1 MDRLKYIVWILLSV
15 CLISSCSEE
24 EILNHEKE
32 VSSNEPF
39 RTLTINYNAPT
50 ASDITISRAASEIPQ
65 DFYIT
70 DLYIYVFD
78 CISSSLLSVD
88 ADNKPA
94 PSHLSGE
101 ELDNGI
107 SGKQELK
114 GDENN
119 KYNSSWARIKVKS
132 EAFGNEVR
140 IYMIANA
147 SSYSDIL
154 THDELMSI
162 TEEKDLKDMICTYKN
177 AASAPNRTNILMSG
191 NGSLNGNPDDLTPLY
206 IDQSGRILMG
216 SAAGLDALILLER
229 AEAKINFNFKSGPN
243 CTFTPTGYKIYNY
256 PKLSYMFWKYIL
268 QDGVANYEKII
279 GYDASKKKEDFFEG
293 PIEIE
298 TKGNFTFYMPEN
310 LKYPGFKYP
319 GFEDHGGIAN
329 EDRYPSSLEGYKFR
343 ETREGDG
350 WKNAPKLATYVEV
363 NGVFKGY
370 SEKLEK
376 NVTANVTYTV
386 HLGFAKQSKGS
397 KNNDVNDY
405 FTKRNHEYTYNITV
419 NGVDQIALEVTSGK
433 EESAAI
439 GEGEIMVGE
448 SITLSNTAIGK
459 ELTTYANES
468 WTVLEEDN
476 SWIKIAGSSIEEWI
490 SSPQNAGSYALTAAT
505 LPEGISSRK
514 LVLQATR
521 TSTDGRS
528 KIIRRITITQQKVS
542 E

>member
-78 CISSSLLSVD
+78 DASSSLLSVN

-162 TEEKDLKDMICTYKN
+162 TEEKDLEDMICTYKN

-191 NGSLNGNPDDLTPLY
+191 NGSKNGTPDAAKLY
-206 IDQSGRILMG
+206 IDQSGRILG
-216 SAAGLDALILLER
+216 SVGGMDASILLER
-229 AEAKINFNFKSGPN
+229 AEAKINFNFKSGSN

-256 PKLSYMFWKYIL
+256 PKLSYMLWKYIL
-268 QDGVANYEKII
+268 YLGGDKAYTIRGK
-279 GYDASKKKEDFFEG
+279 DASRKKEDFFEG

-310 LKYPGFKYP
+310 LKYPE
-319 GFEDHGGIAN
+319 FEDHGGK
-329 EDRYPSSLEGYKFR
+329 ETTRYQSSLDGYKFR

-370 SEKLEK
+370 SEKLK
-376 NVTANVTYTV
+376 KDVTANVTYTV

-419 NGVDQIALEVTSGK
+419 NGVDKIVLEVTSGE

-505 LPEGISSRK
+505 LPEEMSSRK
-514 LVLQATR
+514 LVLLATR

>member
-50 ASDITISRAASEIPQ
+50 ANDITISRAASEIPQ
-65 DFYIT
+65 DFYVT

-78 CISSSLLSVD
+78 YVSSSLLSVD
-88 ADNKPA
+88 ADNKTA

-191 NGSLNGNPDDLTPLY
+191 NGSKNGTPDAARLY
-206 IDQSGRILMG
+206 IDQSGRILG
-216 SAAGLDALILLER
+216 SVGGMDASILLER
-229 AEAKINFNFKSGPN
+229 TEAKINFNFKSGSN

-256 PKLSYMFWKYIL
+256 PKLSYMLWKYTL
-268 QDGVANYEKII
+268 QDGVANYENIRGK
-279 GYDASKKKEDFFEG
+279 DASQKKEDFFEG

-310 LKYPGFKYP
+310 LKYPEFA
-319 GFEDHGGIAN
+319 DHGGI
-329 EDRYPSSLEGYKFR
+329 ETTRYQSSLDGYKFR

-386 HLGFAKQSKGS
+386 HLGFAKQEQGTS
-397 KNNDVNDY
+397 NNDVNDY

-419 NGVDQIALEVTSGK
+419 NGIDDIITEVITNNEKTPAEGIITLEPETVEITTRKGSQKLPLHPKETLEKESPEDDCSWFTLNIDTEIETWIEKKDWWNKKQAQYFNFKAKSQLAEGESREVVLIAK
-433 EESAAI
+433 RESADKR
-439 GEGEIMVGE
+439 
-448 SITLSNTAIGK
+448 SI
-459 ELTTYANES
+459 
-468 WTVLEEDN
+468 
-476 SWIKIAGSSIEEWI
+476 IK
-490 SSPQNAGSYALTAAT
+490 
-505 LPEGISSRK
+505 
-514 LVLQATR
+514 
-521 TSTDGRS
+521 
-528 KIIRRITITQQKVS
+528 RRIIFKQVS

>member
-78 CISSSLLSVD
+78 YASSSLLSVD
-88 ADNKPA
+88 ADNKTA

-101 ELDNGI
+101 ALDNGI

-132 EAFGNEVR
+132 EAFGRPVR

-154 THDELMSI
+154 THDELMGI
-162 TEEKDLKDMICTYKN
+162 TTEEELKDMICTYKN

-191 NGSLNGNPDDLTPLY
+191 NGSLNGDPDDPVPLY
-206 IDQSGRILMG
+206 IDQSGKILIG
-216 SAAGLDALILLER
+216 SATGADALILLER
-229 AEAKINFNFKSGPN
+229 AEAKINFNFKSGSN

-256 PKLSYMFWKYIL
+256 PKLSYLFWKYIL
-268 QDGVANYEKII
+268 QLGGDKAYEEIK
-279 GYDASKKKEDFFEG
+279 GNDASQKKEDFFEG

-310 LKYPGFKYP
+310 LKYPGK
-319 GFEDHGGIAN
+319 DHGGIAN
-329 EDRYPSSLEGYKFR
+329 KDQYPPSLKGYEFR

-376 NVTANVTYTV
+376 NVTANVKYTV
-386 HLGFAKQSKGS
+386 HLGFSKQEQGRP
-397 KNNDVNDY
+397 NNDVNDY

-468 WTVLEEDN
+468 WTVLEGDN
-476 SWIKIAGSSIEEWI
+476 SWLKIAGSSIEEWI

-505 LPEGISSRK
+505 LPEEMSSRK
-514 LVLQATR
+514 LVLLATR

>member
-1 MDRLKYIVWILLSV
+1 MDRFKYIIGILISV

-78 CISSSLLSVD
+78 YASSSLLSVD
-88 ADNKPA
+88 ADNKTA

-101 ELDNGI
+101 ALDNGI

-132 EAFGNEVR
+132 EAFGKQVR

-154 THDELMSI
+154 THDDLMSI
-162 TEEKDLKDMICTYKN
+162 TEEKDLKDMICTYTN
-177 AASAPNRTNILMSG
+177 AASAPHRTNILMSG
-191 NGSLNGNPDDLTPLY
+191 NGSFSGDPEAIIPLY
-206 IDQSGRILMG
+206 IDQSGRILIG
-216 SAAGLDALILLER
+216 SASGVDALILLER
-229 AEAKINFNFKSGPN
+229 TEAKVNFNFKSGSN

-256 PKLSYMFWKYIL
+256 PKLSYMFWKYSL
-268 QDGVANYEKII
+268 QLGVDNYEGTI
-279 GYDASKKKEDFFEG
+279 GKDASQKKEDFFED

-298 TKGNFTFYMPEN
+298 TTGNFTFYMPEN
-310 LKYPGFKYP
+310 LKYPE
-319 GFEDHGGIAN
+319 FEDHGGTKTKQ
-329 EDRYPSSLEGYKFR
+329 RYQSSLAGYKFR

-363 NGVFKGY
+363 NGVFEGY
-370 SEKLEK
+370 SEKLGK
-376 NVTANVTYTV
+376 DVTANVKYTV
-386 HLGFAKQSKGS
+386 HLGFSKQAQGS
-397 KNNDVNDY
+397 LNNDVNDY
-405 FTKRNHEYTYNITV
+405 FTKRNYEYTYNITV
-419 NGVDQIALEVTSGK
+419 NGVDNIALEVTSGK

-439 GEGEIMVGE
+439 GEGEIIVDE
-448 SITLSNTAIGK
+448 SIKLSNTATGE
-459 ELTTYANES
+459 ELTTYADES
-468 WTVLEEDN
+468 WAVMEKDH
-476 SWIKIAGSSIEEWI
+476 SWLTIAGSSIKEWI
-490 SSPQNAGSYALTAAT
+490 SSSHTAGSYALTADK
-505 LPEGISSRK
+505 LPEGTVSRE
-514 LVLQATR
+514 LVLLATR

-528 KIIRRITITQQKVS
+528 KIIRRITITQQNVP

>member
-24 EILNHEKE
+24 EILNYEKE

-78 CISSSLLSVD
+78 YVSSSLLSVD
-88 ADNKPA
+88 ADNKTA

-132 EAFGNEVR
+132 EAFGKQVR

-162 TEEKDLKDMICTYKN
+162 TEEKDLEDMICTYKN
-177 AASAPNRTNILMSG
+177 AAFAPNRTNILMSG
-191 NGSLNGNPDDLTPLY
+191 NGSLNGEPKTEIPLY
-206 IDQSGRILMG
+206 IDQSGRILIG
-216 SAAGLDALILLER
+216 SAAGVDTPILLER
-229 AEAKINFNFKSGPN
+229 TEAKVNFNFKSGPN

-256 PKLSYMFWKYIL
+256 PKLSYMFWRYSL
-268 QDGVANYEKII
+268 QSGGEDAYKDIKGN
-279 GYDASKKKEDFFEG
+279 DASRKKEDFFEG

-298 TKGNFTFYMPEN
+298 TTGNFTFYMPEN
-310 LKYPGFKYP
+310 LKYPGF
-319 GFEDHGGIAN
+319 EDHGGTKT
-329 EDRYPSSLEGYKFR
+329 EQRYQSSLAGYKFR

-363 NGVFKGY
+363 NGVFEGY
-370 SEKLEK
+370 SKEFKK
-376 NVTANVTYTV
+376 DVTANVKYTV
-386 HLGFAKQSKGS
+386 HLGFSKQAEGNE
-397 KNNDVNDY
+397 NNDVNDY
-405 FTKRNHEYTYNITV
+405 FTKRNYEYTYNITV
-419 NGVDQIALEVTSGK
+419 NGVDSIALEVISGK

-439 GEGEIMVGE
+439 GEGEIMVEE
-448 SITLSNTAIGK
+448 SITLSNTAIVK

-468 WTVLEEDN
+468 WTVLEGDN
-476 SWIKIAGSSIEEWI
+476 SWLKIAGSSIKEWI
-490 SSPQNAGSYALTAAT
+490 SSPQNAGSYVLTAAP
-505 LPEGISSRK
+505 LPEGTSSRQ
-514 LVLQATR
+514 LVLLGTR

-528 KIIRRITITQQKVS
+528 KIIRRITITQQEVS

>member
-1 MDRLKYIVWILLSV
+1 MDRFKYIIGILLSV

-24 EILNHEKE
+24 EILNYNNEA
-32 VSSNEPF
+32 SSNEPF
-39 RTLTINYNAPT
+39 RTLTINYNTPA
-50 ASDITISRAASEIPQ
+50 ASDITVSRAASEIPQ
-65 DFYIT
+65 DFYVT

-78 CISSSLLSVD
+78 YASSSLLSVD
-88 ADNKPA
+88 ADNNPA
-94 PSHLSGE
+94 PSYLSGE
-101 ELDNGI
+101 ALDNGI
-107 SGKQELK
+107 SGKQEMK

-132 EAFGNEVR
+132 EAFGKSVR

-154 THDELMSI
+154 THDNLMNI
-162 TEEKDLKDMICTYKN
+162 TEEKELKDMICTYTN

-191 NGSLNGNPDDLTPLY
+191 NGSLNGNPEDIIPLY
-206 IDQSGRILMG
+206 IDESGRILMG
-216 SAAGLDALILLER
+216 SAAGENALILLER
-229 AEAKINFNFKSGPN
+229 AEARVNFNFKSGPN

-268 QDGVANYEKII
+268 QIGGSTDYEKIR
-279 GYDASKKKEDFFEG
+279 GEDASQKKEDFFEG

-298 TKGNFTFYMPEN
+298 TTGNFTFYMPEN
-310 LKYPGFKYP
+310 LKYPEFK
-319 GFEDHGGIAN
+319 DHGGIAKKQQ
-329 EDRYPSSLEGYKFR
+329 YLPSLDGYKFR
-343 ETREGDG
+343 ETRNGDG

-370 SEKLEK
+370 SEKLK
-376 NVTANVTYTV
+376 KDVTANVTYTV
-386 HLGFAKQSKGS
+386 HLGFSKQAKGS
-397 KNNDVNDY
+397 PNNDVNDY
-405 FTKRNHEYTYNITV
+405 FTKRNYEYTYNITV
-419 NGVDQIALEVTSGK
+419 NGVDNIALEVTNGK

-439 GEGEIMVGE
+439 GEGEIMVEE

-468 WTVLEEDN
+468 WTVTEGDN
-476 SWIKIAGSSIEEWI
+476 SWLTIAGSSIKEWI
-490 SSPQNAGSYALTAAT
+490 LSPQNAGSYALTAAT
-505 LPEGISSRK
+505 LPEGISSRQ
-514 LVLQATR
+514 LVLLATR

-528 KIIRRITITQQKVS
+528 KIIRRITITQQNIP

>member
-78 CISSSLLSVD
+78 YVSSSLLSVD
-88 ADNKPA
+88 ADNKTA

-132 EAFGNEVR
+132 EAFGKQVR

-162 TEEKDLKDMICTYKN
+162 TEEKDLEDMICTYKN

-191 NGSLNGNPDDLTPLY
+191 NGSLNGEPKTEIPLY
-206 IDQSGRILMG
+206 IDQSGRILIG
-216 SAAGLDALILLER
+216 SAAGVDTPILLER
-229 AEAKINFNFKSGPN
+229 TEAKVNFNFKSGSN

-256 PKLSYMFWKYIL
+256 PKLSYMFWRYSL
-268 QDGVANYEKII
+268 QSGGENAYKDIRGN
-279 GYDASKKKEDFFEG
+279 DASKKKEDFFEG

-298 TKGNFTFYMPEN
+298 TTGNFTFYMPEN
-310 LKYPGFKYP
+310 LKYPGF
-319 GFEDHGGIAN
+319 EDHGGTKT
-329 EDRYPSSLEGYKFR
+329 EQRYQSSLAGYKFR

-363 NGVFKGY
+363 NGVFEGY
-370 SEKLEK
+370 SKEFKK
-376 NVTANVTYTV
+376 DVTANVKYTV
-386 HLGFAKQSKGS
+386 HLGFSKQAEGNE
-397 KNNDVNDY
+397 NNDVNDY
-405 FTKRNHEYTYNITV
+405 FTKRNYEYTYNITV
-419 NGVDQIALEVTSGK
+419 NGVDSIALEVISGK

-439 GEGEIMVGE
+439 GEGEIMVNE

-468 WTVLEEDN
+468 WTVLEGDN
-476 SWIKIAGSSIEEWI
+476 SWLKIAGSSIEEWI
-490 SSPQNAGSYALTAAT
+490 SSPQNAGSYAPLTAAP
-505 LPEGISSRK
+505 LPEGTSSRQ
-514 LVLQATR
+514 LVLLGTR

-528 KIIRRITITQQKVS
+528 KIIRRITITQQEVS

>member
-24 EILNHEKE
+24 EILNYEKE

-50 ASDITISRAASEIPQ
+50 ASDITISRTASEIPQ

-78 CISSSLLSVD
+78 YDSSSLLSVD

-132 EAFGNEVR
+132 EAFGKQVR

-191 NGSLNGNPDDLTPLY
+191 NGSKNGTLDAAQLY
-206 IDQSGRILMG
+206 IDQSGRILGDVGGM
-216 SAAGLDALILLER
+216 DALILLER
-229 AEAKINFNFKSGPN
+229 AEAKINFNFKSGSN

-268 QDGVANYEKII
+268 QLGGDKAYEKIR
-279 GYDASKKKEDFFEG
+279 GNDASKKKEDFFEG

-310 LKYPGFKYP
+310 LKYPGF
-319 GFEDHGGIAN
+319 EDHGGTKT
-329 EDRYPSSLEGYKFR
+329 EQRYQSSLAGYKFR

-363 NGVFKGY
+363 NGVFEGY
-370 SEKLEK
+370 SKEFKK
-376 NVTANVTYTV
+376 DVTANVKYTV
-386 HLGFAKQSKGS
+386 HLGFSKQAEGNE
-397 KNNDVNDY
+397 NNDVNDY
-405 FTKRNHEYTYNITV
+405 FTKRNYEYTYNITV
-419 NGVDQIALEVTSGK
+419 NGVDSIALEVISGK

-439 GEGEIMVGE
+439 GEGEIMVEE

-468 WTVLEEDN
+468 WTVLEGDN
-476 SWIKIAGSSIEEWI
+476 SWLKIAGSSIKEWI
-490 SSPQNAGSYALTAAT
+490 SSPQNAGSYVLTAAP
-505 LPEGISSRK
+505 LPEGTSSRQ
-514 LVLQATR
+514 LVLLGTR

-528 KIIRRITITQQKVS
+528 KIIRRITITQQEVS

>member
-1 MDRLKYIVWILLSV
+1 MDRFKYIIGILISV

-78 CISSSLLSVD
+78 YASSSLLSVD
-88 ADNKPA
+88 ADNKTA

-101 ELDNGI
+101 ALDNGI

-132 EAFGNEVR
+132 EAFGRPVR

-154 THDELMSI
+154 THDELMNI
-162 TEEKDLKDMICTYKN
+162 TKEKDLKDMICTYKN

-191 NGSLNGNPDDLTPLY
+191 NGSLNGDPNDPVPLY
-206 IDQSGRILMG
+206 IDQSGKILIG
-216 SAAGLDALILLER
+216 SATGADALILLER
-229 AEAKINFNFKSGPN
+229 AEAKINFNFKSGSN

-256 PKLSYMFWKYIL
+256 PKLSYIFWKYIL
-268 QDGVANYEKII
+268 QLGGDKAYEEIR
-279 GYDASKKKEDFFEG
+279 GNDASQKKEDFFEG

-310 LKYPGFKYP
+310 LKYPGFK
-319 GFEDHGGIAN
+319 DHGGIAN
-329 EDRYPSSLEGYKFR
+329 KDQYPPSLKGYEFR

-363 NGVFKGY
+363 NGVFEGY
-370 SEKLEK
+370 SEKLGK
-376 NVTANVTYTV
+376 DVTANVKYTV
-386 HLGFAKQSKGS
+386 HLGFS
-397 KNNDVNDY
+397 KNSQGNSKNDVNDY
-405 FTKRNHEYTYNITV
+405 FTKRNYEYTYNITV
-419 NGVDQIALEVTSGK
+419 NGVDNIALEVTSGK

-439 GEGEIMVGE
+439 GEGEIIVDE
-448 SITLSNTAIGK
+448 SIKLSNTATGEK
-459 ELTTYANES
+459 LTTYADES
-468 WTVLEEDN
+468 WAVEGDH
-476 SWIKIAGSSIEEWI
+476 SWLTIAGSSIEEWI
-490 SSPQNAGSYALTAAT
+490 SSPPTAGSYALTADK
-505 LPEGISSRK
+505 LPEGTDPRK
-514 LVLQATR
+514 LVLLATR

-528 KIIRRITITQQKVS
+528 KIIRRITITQQNVP

>member
-24 EILNHEKE
+24 EILNYEKE

-50 ASDITISRAASEIPQ
+50 ANDITISRTASEIPQ

-78 CISSSLLSVD
+78 YVSSSLLSVD
-88 ADNKPA
+88 ADNKTA

-101 ELDNGI
+101 ALDNGI

-132 EAFGNEVR
+132 EAFGKQVR

-177 AASAPNRTNILMSG
+177 AAFAPNRTNILMSG
-191 NGSLNGNPDDLTPLY
+191 NGSPSGNPDDIIPLY
-206 IDQSGRILMG
+206 IDQSGRILIG
-216 SAAGLDALILLER
+216 SDAGVDASILLER
-229 AEAKINFNFKSGPN
+229 AEAKINFNFKSGSN

-256 PKLSYMFWKYIL
+256 PKLSYMFWRYIL

-279 GYDASKKKEDFFEG
+279 GNDASKKKEDFFEG

-310 LKYPGFKYP
+310 LKYPGF
-319 GFEDHGGIAN
+319 EDHGGTKT
-329 EDRYPSSLEGYKFR
+329 EQRYQSSLAGYKFR

-363 NGVFKGY
+363 NGVFEGY
-370 SEKLEK
+370 SKEFKK
-376 NVTANVTYTV
+376 DVTANVKYTV
-386 HLGFAKQSKGS
+386 HLGFSKQAEGNE
-397 KNNDVNDY
+397 NNDVNDY
-405 FTKRNHEYTYNITV
+405 FTKRNYEYTYNITV
-419 NGVDQIALEVTSGK
+419 NGVDNIVLEVTSGK

-439 GEGEIMVGE
+439 GEGEIMVEE

-468 WTVLEEDN
+468 WTVLEGDN
-476 SWIKIAGSSIEEWI
+476 SWLKIAGSSIEEWI
-490 SSPQNAGSYALTAAT
+490 SSPQNAGSYALTAAP
-505 LPEGISSRK
+505 LPEGISSRQ
-514 LVLQATR
+514 LVLLATR

-528 KIIRRITITQQKVS
+528 KIIRRITITQQNIP